1 MNYSEVKIFL
11 SFWYVT
17 KSIYLFAL
25 FRSNYLSQLTDQSPL
40 WRFMG
45 SVSAANMSCQRNVVW
60 PHKSDLSSRRVCVST
75 NSTTCLCNNFHQL
88 ARKIL
93 QKTHFIS
100 TNLLCVQVVGTQQG
114 GSKNVINFSLIFLWA
129 NFLFSFKITFFSKNK
144 AFAGFEPG
152 LSQRSNCSANCVRT
166 TSQLE

>member
-1 MNYSEVKIFL
+1 MFAIRSLKRTDPCWRLSKWIIEKRRNNATIERCGFESHFLTNRKNMNYSEVKIFL

-45 SVSAANMSCQRNVVW
+45 SVSAANVSCQRNVVW

-93 QKTHFIS
+93 RKLILFRRTC
-100 TNLLCVQVVGTQQG
+100 CVCR
-114 GSKNVINFSLIFLWA
+114 L
-129 NFLFSFKITFFSKNK
+129 
-144 AFAGFEPG
+144 
-152 LSQRSNCSANCVRT
+152 
-166 TSQLE
+166 